1 MTDLKLQILKLKP
14 NSKGVLIIAI
24 ILLIVGINSIIYFVW
39 PKEKEIQPVPSATEE
54 PVTAL
59 APLGEFEI
67 ENPKMTIPLVKAE
80 IPEEVIQLTISSSG
94 FEPKEFTVKSNQPIS
109 LTLTSLDTGTHILK
123 FDNPELEK
131 IQIAVAGT
139 TRGISFIAPEVGDY
153 VFYCSIPGHRE
164 TGEAGIMHVE

>member
-1 MTDLKLQILKLKP
+1 MADLKFQISKLKP
-14 NSKGVLIIAI
+14 NSKGVLIITI
-24 ILLIVGINSIIYFVW
+24 ILFIVGINLIIYFNW
-39 PKEKEIQPVPSATEE
+39 PKEKVQLVTEKSI
-54 PVTAL
+54 TAMS
-59 APLGEFEI
+59 PLGEFEI